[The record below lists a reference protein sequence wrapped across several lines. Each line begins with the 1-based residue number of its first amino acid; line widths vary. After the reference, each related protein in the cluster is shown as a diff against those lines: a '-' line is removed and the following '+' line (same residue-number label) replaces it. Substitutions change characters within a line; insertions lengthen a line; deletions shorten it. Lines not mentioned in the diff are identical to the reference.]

1 MTFLSLRGGDH
12 LVSLSAKVC
21 LLGDYAVGKTS
32 LVRRFVY
39 NMFDDRY
46 LSTIGVKVSR
56 KVVALARG
64 DEVVEL
70 TLMLWDLAG
79 SEEFDSVRASYL
91 RGAAAGLIVCDLTHS
106 ESLVNVPQYAG
117 QIRAVNPQA
126 ALIFVGNKLDL
137 AGQRVVVDEL
147 RTAALSL
154 DAPCVFTSART
165 GFGVDDAFR
174 QLGRLSVGI

>member
-1 MTFLSLRGGDH
+1 M
-12 LVSLSAKVC
+12 VSLSAKVC

-39 NMFDDRY
+39 NLFDDRY

-64 DEVVEL
+64 EDIVEL

-91 RGAAAGLIVCDLTHS
+91 RGAVAGLIVCDLTQPS
-106 ESLVNVPQYAG
+106 SLASAPQYAG
-117 QIRAVNPQA
+117 QLAAVNPKA
-126 ALIFVGNKLDL
+126 ASVLVANKLDL
-137 AGQRVVVDEL
+137 IEQRAVSDDDVYAMARRL
-147 RTAALSL
+147 G
-154 DAPCVFTSART
+154 APCLFASART
-165 GFGVDDAFR
+165 GQGVDEAFR
-174 QLGRLSVGI
+174 DVGRLVIGA

>member
-1 MTFLSLRGGDH
+1 MVT
-12 LVSLSAKVC
+12 LSAKVC

-91 RGAAAGLIVCDLTHS
+91 RGAVAGLIVCDLTQPS
-106 ESLVNVPQYAG
+106 TLASVPLYAN
-117 QIRAVNPQA
+117 QIRAVNPRA
-126 ALIFVGNKLDL
+126 ALALAANKLDL
-137 AGQRVVVDEL
+137 AEL
-147 RTAALSL
+147 RAVSEDEVCAMARVL
-154 DAPCVFTSART
+154 DAPCLFTSAKS
-165 GFGVDDAFR
+165 GDGVDDAFR
-174 QLGRLSVGI
+174 DVGRRALGA

>member
-1 MTFLSLRGGDH
+1 MSPSKGGGS
-12 LVSLSAKVC
+12 VVTLSAKVC

-64 DEVVEL
+64 EDVVEL

-91 RGAAAGLIVCDLTHS
+91 RGAVAGLIVCDLTQPT
-106 ESLVNVPQYAG
+106 SLLAAPGYAQ

-126 ALIFVGNKLDL
+126 ALTLIANKLDL
-137 AGQRVVVDEL
+137 AEQRAVSDDDVCAMARVL
-147 RTAALSL
+147 N
-154 DAPCVFTSART
+154 APCLFTSAKS
-165 GFGVDDAFR
+165 GHGVDEAFR
-174 QLGRLSVGI
+174 ELGRRAMGL

>member
-1 MTFLSLRGGDH
+1 VVT
-12 LVSLSAKVC
+12 LSAKVC

-56 KVVALARG
+56 KVVSLARG
-64 DEVVEL
+64 DDVVEL

-91 RGAAAGLIVCDLTHS
+91 RGAVAGLIVCDLTQPS
-106 ESLVNVPQYAG
+106 TMASAPQYAN
-117 QIRAVNPQA
+117 QIRAVNPRA
-126 ALIFVGNKLDL
+126 ALVLAANKLDL
-137 AGQRVVVDEL
+137 ADQRLVSDDDVCAMARL
-147 RTAALSL
+147 L
-154 DAPCVFTSART
+154 DAPCLFTSAKT
-165 GFGVDDAFR
+165 GDGVDEAFR
-174 QLGRLSVGI
+174 DLGRRAMGM

>member
-1 MTFLSLRGGDH
+1 
-12 LVSLSAKVC
+12 VVALSAKVC

-64 DEVVEL
+64 DDVVEL

-91 RGAAAGLIVCDLTHS
+91 RGAVAGLIVCDVTQPITLATA
-106 ESLVNVPQYAG
+106 PQYAQ
-117 QIRAVNPQA
+117 QIRAVNPKA
-126 ALIFVGNKLDL
+126 ALVLAANKVDL
-137 AGQRVVVDEL
+137 TENRAVSDDDVCAMGRL
-147 RTAALSL
+147 LAARCL
-154 DAPCVFTSART
+154 FTSAKS
-165 GFGVDDAFR
+165 GEGVDEAFR
-174 QLGRLSVGI
+174 DLGRLAIGA

>member
-1 MTFLSLRGGDH
+1 MVT
-12 LVSLSAKVC
+12 LSAKVC

-91 RGAAAGLIVCDLTHS
+91 RGAVAGLIVCDLTQRATLQS
-106 ESLVNVPQYAG
+106 APQYAN
-117 QIRAVNPQA
+117 QLRAVNPQA
-126 ALIFVGNKLDL
+126 SLVLAANKLDL
-137 AGQRVVVDEL
+137 SEQRAVSDDEVCAMGRIL
-147 RTAALSL
+147 K
-154 DAPCVFTSART
+154 APCLFTSART
-165 GFGVDDAFR
+165 GDGVEEAFR
-174 QLGRLSVGI
+174 DLGHLAITG